1 MRESAASRTPVPGA
15 GALGLRAAAREEM
28 EAEGDSPPA
37 GREATSASRR
47 VRSLR
52 GGGAI
57 FWGREPGGVVVAGAA
72 ASVRER
78 ASERS
83 RSGGGPDEKDGPG
96 GLLGFSSVHLEM
108 GLPFQI
114 HFGSYLQNF
123 HPLKKQY
130 YRIFRK

>member
-1 MRESAASRTPVPGA
+1 MWWSPAPAPLRQCASEPQR
-15 GALGLRAAAREEM
+15 
-28 EAEGDSPPA
+28 EAE
-37 GREATSASRR
+37 
-47 VRSLR
+47 V
-52 GGGAI
+52 GA
-57 FWGREPGGVVVAGAA
+57 
-72 ASVRER
+72 
-78 ASERS
+78 
-83 RSGGGPDEKDGPG
+83 GGPDEKDGPG